1 MISTTEFEN
10 LLSKSESSL
19 LDFKRDFY
27 DFNNKPN
34 ESAKFIKD
42 IISFSNTIRN
52 ETSFIIFG
60 IKEKT
65 DGELDLIGLEN
76 KEDDAILQERARHKI
91 YPKANFKYYTLKFKE
106 RLFAILEFPVTKYD
120 KPLSPTEK
128 MKGLEPGKFYFR
140 NGTSNTEAT
149 GMESIRI
156 NEWLNDLPNLKN
168 GKSISNKISDLIIK
182 LSKKE
187 EKLSIVISEILSFA
201 KENNWSEIVQ
211 FCTVQ
216 LKGIRYKTDY
226 NSSYRDHKI
235 LGSLLRVE
243 FESNPFINA
252 TPARLRSELNENK
265 DFYKTQ
271 ITFTQSLIKLEE
283 YIERFEQ
290 TSGVAMTVE
299 ERNTKQLSRFD
310 MDAPFYIYCLEE
322 DYKTVYN
329 NIRQKTID
337 LLMEK

>member
-27 DFNNKPN
+27 DFTNKPN
-34 ESAKFIKD
+34 ESDKFIKD

-65 DGELDLIGLEN
+65 DGELELIGLEN

-91 YPKANFKYYTLKFKE
+91 HPKPNFKYYTIKFKE

-120 KPLSPTEK
+120 KPLSPTLK

-156 NEWLNDLPNLKN
+156 NEWLNELPNHNN

-201 KENNWSEIVQ
+201 KENNWTEIIQ

-235 LGSLLRVE
+235 LGSLLKVE

-290 TSGVAMTVE
+290 TSGVVMTVE
-299 ERNTKQLSRFD
+299 ERNTKQLSKFD
-310 MDAPFYIYCLEE
+310 MDTPFYIYCLEE

>member
-1 MISTTEFEN
+1 MLSPTEFEN
-10 LLSKSESSL
+10 LLSKSENSL

-27 DFNNKPN
+27 DFTNKTN

-65 DGELDLIGLEN
+65 DGTLELIGLN
-76 KEDDAILQERARHKI
+76 SKEDDATLQERARFKI
-91 YPKANFKYYTLKFKE
+91 YPKPNFKYYTIKFNE
-106 RLFAILEFPVTKYD
+106 RLFAVLEFPVTKYD

-140 NGTSNTEAT
+140 NGTSNTEAS

-156 NEWLNDLPNLKN
+156 NEWLKELPNHNN
-168 GKSISNKISDLIIK
+168 GQSITNKISNLIIK
-182 LSKKE
+182 LSRKDD
-187 EKLSIVISEILSFA
+187 KLSIVISELLTFA
-201 KENNWSEIVQ
+201 KEINWTDMVQ

-216 LKGIRYKTDY
+216 LKGIRSKTDY
-226 NSSYRDHKI
+226 NSSYRDHKVF
-235 LGSLLRVE
+235 GSLLRAE
-243 FESNPFINA
+243 FESNPFLNA
-252 TPARLRSELNENK
+252 TQAKLRSELNENK
-265 DFYKTQ
+265 NFYKTQ

-283 YIERFEQ
+283 YIETFER
-290 TSGVAMTVE
+290 TSGVSMTVE
-299 ERNTKQLSRFD
+299 ERNTKQLSKFD

-329 NIRQKTID
+329 NIRQKAID